1 MIKVDIFR
9 ANKDYRAHRNG
20 TFTEGKFY
28 YGRRS
33 YRGDSYLILSNEGY
47 WIPVAMF
54 YYANV
59 YNQLIRFEIRFEKYL
74 SMGVKNKAEVKA
86 LPDAEDMMNDL
97 MACPDCGI
105 HQSYCSNC
113 V

>member
-1 MIKVDIFR
+1 MIKIDIFK
-9 ANKDYRAHRNG
+9 AKKDFKIHRNG

-33 YRGDSYLILSNEGY
+33 YRGDSYLILSNEGE
-47 WIPVAMF
+47 WIPMAMF

-59 YNQLIRFEIRFEKYL
+59 HNQLKKMDDRFEKDF
-74 SMGVKNKAEVKA
+74 SMYAKNKLGVKT
-86 LPDAEDMMNDL
+86 LPDVEDMVYGL
-97 MACPDCGI
+97 LACPDCGI
-105 HQSYCSNC
+105 HQSYCGDC